1 MNGNRIHDIKKDLAR
16 VTTTNLALR
25 DYKHEAQVCGSPPKN
40 ITRQAGSLSYEK
52 AWRVFSTN
60 ERQAM

>member
-25 DYKHEAQVCGSPPKN
+25 DYKHEAQVFGSPPKN

-52 AWRVFSTN
+52 AWRVSSTN